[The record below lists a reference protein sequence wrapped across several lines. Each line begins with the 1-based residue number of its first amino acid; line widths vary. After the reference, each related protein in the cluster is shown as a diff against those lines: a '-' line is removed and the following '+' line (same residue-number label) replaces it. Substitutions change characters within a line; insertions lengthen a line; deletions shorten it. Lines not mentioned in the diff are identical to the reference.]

1 MAPID
6 LYAEAIRSK
15 VCSVCL
21 DRTGRGICGLGSWDD
36 CALNRFLKDIIIVVN
51 SIQSNS
57 MHDYV
62 QELHNIICASC
73 TDNPTGKCG
82 LRETEECPLD
92 RYFPLVVEAV
102 QEVNARYKA
111 AS

>member
-1 MAPID
+1 MAPLD
-6 LYAEAIRSK
+6 VYAEAIRSK

-36 CALNRFLKDIIIVVN
+36 CALNRYLNDVVILVN
-51 SIQSNS
+51 SIQSDS

-62 QELHNIICASC
+62 HELHNVVCVSC
-73 TDNPTGKCG
+73 LNNADGYCKE
-82 LRETEECPLD
+82 RSDCPLD
-92 RYFPLVVEAV
+92 RFFPLVVEAV
-102 QEVNARYKA
+102 QEVNARYRA